1 MANDEAVAAPRD
13 FLEIPKR
20 FGDSPRDLWNP
31 IAPGTEATVLAAYRQ
46 HLTIVSL
53 RVAARREGL
62 VTDALLADH
71 LSYRT
76 ETLRRKARGYT
87 WVTAE
92 DLARWELDFA
102 GAVTYPADAQ
112 VEDIPIA
119 E

>member
-1 MANDEAVAAPRD
+1 VAAPRD
-13 FLEIPKR
+13 FLAIPKR
-20 FGDSPRDLWNP
+20 FGDSPRDWWNP

-46 HLTIVSL
+46 HLTIVNL
-53 RVAARREGL
+53 RVAARCEGL

-71 LSYRT
+71 LNYRT

-92 DLARWELDFA
+92 DLARWELTFA
-102 GAVTYPADAQ
+102 GTVAYPAGTQLEAM
-112 VEDIPIA
+112 PFA

>member
-1 MANDEAVAAPRD
+1 MADDEAVAAPRD
-13 FLEIPKR
+13 FLEMPKR

-31 IAPGTEATVLAAYRQ
+31 IAPGNEAAVLAAYRQ
-46 HLTIVSL
+46 HLVVVSL

-62 VTDALLADH
+62 VTDALLAEH

-92 DLARWELDFA
+92 DLARWELAFV
-102 GAVTYPADAQ
+102 GTVVYPADARL
-112 VEDIPIA
+112 EDIPVA
-119 E
+119 S